1 MLLKLNHVA
10 VAVPS
15 LEASRALYHDVFK
28 VPVSQPRTLPEH
40 GIRLSFV
47 TLQNTVLELMEP
59 LNEVSPLANF
69 LKRQRA
75 GGIHHL
81 CFEVEDMKASLKE
94 LQEAGLRVL
103 GDGIPKTGA
112 HGKPVIFLHPKDFS
126 GVLIELEGR

>member
-15 LEASRALYHDVFK
+15 LEASRALYRDVFK
-28 VPVSQPRTLPEH
+28 VPVSQPRILPEH

-59 LNEVSPLANF
+59 LDEASPLANF

-112 HGKPVIFLHPKDFS
+112 HGKPVIFLHPKDCS